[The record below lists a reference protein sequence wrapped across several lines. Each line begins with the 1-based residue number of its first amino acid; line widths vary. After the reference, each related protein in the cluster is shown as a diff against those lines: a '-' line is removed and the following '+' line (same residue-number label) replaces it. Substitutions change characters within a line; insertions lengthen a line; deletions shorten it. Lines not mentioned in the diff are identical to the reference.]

1 MRELPD
7 MGSSA
12 QPGDIRSSLGNA
24 RKAEL
29 GRIDVL
35 DAKAIAGW
43 PGKKIDGEDHPALW
57 HMLDVGAV
65 ADRLIEKRPVTE
77 SASWDQAIVLMI
89 VLHDLGKFSECF
101 RGEITGAAA
110 RAEYH
115 SQLSFVL
122 LQRHDS
128 LPEEHV
134 GGSAHARRSLCAAVA
149 GHHGG
154 PPELDDGRGILE
166 RRWMSA
172 IGERAVEA
180 AAEAIASVGTLFP
193 EASLEG
199 LSAGDAKA
207 LSWKVSGLTVQADWI
222 GSNADWFGCQ
232 LPDIPVAKYWADAR
246 SRAKHT
252 VTEAGLHLAKP
263 RPEAVTL
270 PKEATR
276 PRTSPRRDA
285 VPDDVA

>member
-1 MRELPD
+1 MRELPG

-12 QPGDIRSSLGNA
+12 PPGDIRSSLGNA

-65 ADRLIEKRPVTE
+65 ADRLIGKRPVTG

-89 VLHDLGKFSECF
+89 VLHDLGKFSESF
-101 RGEITGAAA
+101 RDQITGVAA

-128 LPEEHV
+128 LLGKRV
-134 GGSAHARRSLCAAVA
+134 GGSPGARCSLCASVA

-154 PPELDDGRGILE
+154 PPKLDDGRGILE
-166 RRWMSA
+166 RRWMTA

-180 AAEAIASVGTLFP
+180 AADVIASVGTLFRQ
-193 EASLEG
+193 ASLEG
-199 LSAGDAKA
+199 LSASDAKA

-222 GSNADWFGCQ
+222 GSNTEWFGCQ
-232 LPDIPVAKYWADAR
+232 APGSPMIGHWTRLVLTGSVRTPCRFLRVGSTDRPFILRHHPR
-246 SRAKHT
+246 SGSR
-252 VTEAGLHLAKP
+252 
-263 RPEAVTL
+263 
-270 PKEATR
+270 TR
-276 PRTSPRRDA
+276 
-285 VPDDVA
+285 

>member
-1 MRELPD
+1 MRELPG
-7 MGSSA
+7 MGTSA
-12 QPGDIRSSLGNA
+12 PLGDIRSSLGNA
-24 RKAEL
+24 RKAES

-35 DAKAIAGW
+35 DANAIPDW

-65 ADRLIEKRPVTE
+65 AGCLIGKRPVTG
-77 SASWDQAIVLMI
+77 SASWDQAIVLLI

-101 RGEITGAAA
+101 RDQIKGVAA

-128 LPEEHV
+128 LLGKRV
-134 GGSAHARRSLCAAVA
+134 GGSASARRSLCAAVA

-166 RRWMSA
+166 QRWMTA
-172 IGERAVEA
+172 IGERAVETA
-180 AAEAIASVGTLFP
+180 ADAIASVGTLFP

-199 LSAGDAKA
+199 ISASEAKA
-207 LSWKVSGLTVQADWI
+207 PCCDSVDTLLKR
-222 GSNADWFGCQ
+222 FG
-232 LPDIPVAKYWADAR
+232 I
-246 SRAKHT
+246 
-252 VTEAGLHLAKP
+252 AGLLQ
-263 RPEAVTL
+263 
-270 PKEATR
+270 
-276 PRTSPRRDA
+276 
-285 VPDDVA
+285 